1 MKTLIATLAMTTA
14 LAGMAAP
21 LAAQS
26 QGDWTLGLGLGYV
39 LPKDDNANVGGS
51 ELSVEDSLRPTLT
64 VEYFIRDNLGIE
76 VLAAWPF
83 EHDIKLGGTKIGST
97 QQLPPTVSL
106 NYHIPTNTPITPFVG
121 VGVNYTTF
129 WDTSSSLGD
138 LDLDDSWG
146 LALHA
151 GADYQIS
158 EAGSL
163 RFDVR
168 WIDIDT
174 DAKLNGADLTGVEID
189 PWVFGVSYVH
199 RF

>member
-1 MKTLIATLAMTTA
+1 MKTLIATLAVTGA
-14 LAGMAAP
+14 IAAAAP
-21 LAAQS
+21 VAAQS
-26 QGDWTLGLGLGYV
+26 QGDWTVGLGLGYV
-39 LPKDDNANVGGS
+39 LPKDDNASVGGTS
-51 ELSVEDSLRPTLT
+51 LDVEDSLRPTLT

-83 EHDIKLGGTKIGST
+83 DHDIKLGGTTIGST

-106 NYHIPTNTPITPFVG
+106 NYHIPTNTAFKPFVG
-121 VGVNYTTF
+121 IGINYTTF

-138 LDLDDSWG
+138 LELDDSWG

-151 GADYQIS
+151 GADYQVT
-158 EAGSL
+158 EAGAL

-174 DAKLNGADLTGVEID
+174 DAKLNGAALTGVEID

>member
-39 LPKDDNANVGGS
+39 HPKDESANIGGAKLEVG
-51 ELSVEDSLRPTLT
+51 DSTRPTLT
-64 VEYFIRDNLGIE
+64 FEYFIRDNIGIE

-83 EHDIKLGGTKIGST
+83 DHDIDLGGANIGST
-97 QQLPPTVSL
+97 KQLPPTVSL
-106 NYHIPTNTPITPFVG
+106 NYHIPTQSAFKPFVG
-121 VGVNYTTF
+121 VGINYTTF

-138 LDLDDSWG
+138 LELDDSWG
-146 LALHA
+146 VALHA
-151 GADYQIS
+151 GADYQIT
-158 EAGSL
+158 EAGAI
-163 RFDVR
+163 RVDVR

-174 DAKLNGADLTGVEID
+174 DAKLDGADLGSVSID